1 MLWAAV
7 DLICVTI
14 FFSFFFVSLFYSDK
28 REFVISC
35 FSDWL
40 FLFAI
45 FCTILLLRFAL
56 VDMVQSYHYS
66 IGFFKMCATISVWGK
81 KFVTRKTY
89 RHSEKIMPVLNHL
102 IFLPSLPT
110 WILVPKKYITKFDN
124 FYVSLFAI
132 IRGKVLN
139 QRLWKVENWTN

>member
-35 FSDWL
+35 FSDCP

-56 VDMVQSYHYS
+56 ADMVSLT
-66 IGFFKMCATISVWGK
+66 IIRLAFLRCAQLSVFEGENLLLVK
-81 KFVTRKTY
+81 L
-89 RHSEKIMPVLNHL
+89 RHSEKIMPVLNRL
-102 IFLPSLPT
+102 IFFLSLPT
-110 WILVPKKYITKFDN
+110 
-124 FYVSLFAI
+124 
-132 IRGKVLN
+132 
-139 QRLWKVENWTN
+139 

>member
-35 FSDWL
+35 FSDCP

-56 VDMVQSYHYS
+56 VDMV
-66 IGFFKMCATISVWGK
+66 
-81 KFVTRKTY
+81 
-89 RHSEKIMPVLNHL
+89 
-102 IFLPSLPT
+102 SLT
-110 WILVPKKYITKFDN
+110 
-124 FYVSLFAI
+124 I
-132 IRGKVLN
+132 IRLAFLRCAQLSVFEGKNLLLVKLIDI
-139 QRLWKVENWTN
+139 QKKLCQF